1 MVVLVRHLIYL
12 SMCMVALFRHLIY
25 LSMCMVALVTFN
37 ILEHGYGGYG

>member
-1 MVVLVRHLIYL
+1 MVVLV
-12 SMCMVALFRHLIY
+12 RHLIY